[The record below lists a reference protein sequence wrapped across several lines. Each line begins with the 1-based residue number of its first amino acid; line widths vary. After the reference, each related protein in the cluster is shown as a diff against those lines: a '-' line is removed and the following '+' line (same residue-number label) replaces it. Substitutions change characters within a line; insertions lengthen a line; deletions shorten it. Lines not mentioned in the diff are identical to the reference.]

1 LITQTISGEEYQSIS
16 SLLCIC
22 IYTFFKPTAF
32 LKQAV

>member
-1 LITQTISGEEYQSIS
+1 LITQTTSGEEVRSLS

-32 LKQAV
+32 QKLSV